1 MAVLAPL
8 ASRRWLFRQ
17 WLLWVAVCW
26 ALLSVQVLNQ
36 RGISLGFLV
45 QRWVWVPL
53 LHGYERLYR
62 QVEDWRDRWRTV
74 NELAEEN
81 RRLRAEVFR
90 YQQMERQYEQVLQ
103 EMALFRPLYDRWQTR
118 RPSSLWARVVLPDVH
133 VIRWHQI
140 VIDRGA
146 RHGVH
151 RYAAVSTLDGLVGYV
166 ESVGPTTSQVRL
178 VSHPFFRCGARVGTE
193 GPMGI
198 LYGQGNPSRLLLRYV
213 PQGSAVS
220 PGSPVYTSGIEG
232 VLPVGLRVGWVE
244 AARTSD
250 TGEAL
255 YEVRP
260 AVVPSQVVWVIVDV
274 LGGEPP

>member
-1 MAVLAPL
+1 MADLGPIV
-8 ASRRWLFRQ
+8 SRRWLFRQ
-17 WLLWVAVCW
+17 WLLWTTVCW

-45 QRWVWVPL
+45 QQWVWTPV
-53 LHGYERLYR
+53 LHEYERVYR
-62 QVEDWRDRWRTV
+62 QVQDWRDRWRTM

-103 EMALFRPLYDRWQTR
+103 EMALLKPLYERWQAR

-133 VIRWHQI
+133 AIRWHQI
-140 VIDRGA
+140 VIDRGS

-151 RYAAVSTLDGLVGYV
+151 QYAAVSTPDGLVGYV
-166 ESVGPTTSQVRL
+166 ESVGSTTSQVRL
-178 VSHPFFRCGARVGTE
+178 VSHPFFRCGARVGTD
-193 GPMGI
+193 GPMGV
-198 LYGQGNPSRLLLRYV
+198 LYGQGNVSRVLLRYV
-213 PQGSAVS
+213 PQGSVVP

-232 VLPVGLRVGWVE
+232 VLPAGLRVGWVE
-244 AARTSD
+244 ASRTSD
-250 TGEAL
+250 TGEVL

-260 AVVPSQVVWVIVDV
+260 AVVPSQVSWVIVDV
-274 LGGEPP
+274 VGVTPP